1 MLLISACSSLVHLD
15 EDEKSKRWNNHL
27 VQINK
32 VESWSMIGR
41 VSVKNLNERAT
52 FKLQWEQ
59 NNSDY
64 ELRLISAFGQGTFL
78 INGSDKGINIQTPK
92 NKIFSGVSANQLIR
106 EKLGWDINL
115 SGLKY
120 WIRGAPEP
128 DVEYSELLLDDHGR
142 LSEMKQ
148 SNFTIRV
155 LRYNKKDGLFL
166 PKKIFIKGKDIQLK
180 LVINEWGIY

>member
-1 MLLISACSSLVHLD
+1 MLYSFA
-15 EDEKSKRWNNHL
+15 
-27 VQINK
+27 
-32 VESWSMIGR
+32 
-41 VSVKNLNERAT
+41 SVKSPFNAASKAFLN
-52 FKLQWEQ
+52 K
-59 NNSDY
+59 DY
-64 ELRLISAFGQGTFL
+64 EKWLE
-78 INGSDKGINIQTPK
+78 NIHLSKTNPTYK
-92 NKIFSGVSANQLIR
+92 ELKLR

-128 DVEYSELLLDDHGR
+128 DVEYGELLLDDHGR

>member
-41 VSVKNLNERAT
+41 VSVKNLNESAT

-92 NKIFSGVSANQLIR
+92 NKIFPSVGPCIGKNSYEV
-106 EKLGWDINL
+106 DIDF
-115 SGLKY
+115 Y
-120 WIRGAPEP
+120 
-128 DVEYSELLLDDHGR
+128 
-142 LSEMKQ
+142 
-148 SNFTIRV
+148 
-155 LRYNKKDGLFL
+155 KKFISKS
-166 PKKIFIKGKDIQLK
+166 KKNSVYF
-180 LVINEWGIY
+180 